1 MSLET
6 ENKTIPLHVKFSKE
20 LGNPLYIS
28 FKKDATDT
36 THRIIKGYAS
46 TDALDREGQIV
57 TKDAVKTAL
66 TSYLDVNPT
75 LRADH
80 RPPPIGKTIMAKMD
94 KTGLLIHARINKGY
108 QAAED
113 AWSAILQD
121 AYNAFSI
128 GGLVKEARREFDKE
142 LNHSVTKITKLM
154 ISEISVTDAPAN
166 PDCSFQVLH
175 KSIEFQIAKDMG
187 TEVEKMND
195 ATIIKQ
201 EPTGEPTG
209 EPEAPT
215 IEERVAKIEQVLAQ
229 IVEKLQGEG
238 EGQPEPVEAS
248 VEAKAALVADLAAAI
263 EPVIAKSL
271 GITNATVP
279 IQKAIQATQPIV
291 PPDASGEK
299 EEKGGDYSIRE
310 MIMGSMG
317 NSVDEEES

>member
-1 MSLET
+1 MNLET
-6 ENKTIPLHVKFSKE
+6 KNKTIPLHVKFSKE
-20 LGNPLYIS
+20 LGNPLFIP
-28 FKKDATDT
+28 FQKDATDT
-36 THRIIKGYAS
+36 SHRIIKGYAS

-57 TKDAVKTAL
+57 TKEAVSSAL
-66 TSYLDVNPT
+66 AEYLNVNPT

-80 RPPPIGKTIMAKMD
+80 RPPPIGKTIVAKSDD
-94 KTGLLIHARINKGY
+94 KGLLIHARINKGY

-187 TEVEKMND
+187 IEVEKMND

-201 EPTGEPTG
+201 EPTGEPTE

-215 IEERVAKIEQVLAQ
+215 IEDRVAKIEQVLAQ

-238 EGQPEPVEAS
+238 EPTEPVEAS
-248 VEAKAALVADLAAAI
+248 VEAKAALVADLANAI
-263 EPVIAKSL
+263 EPIIAKSL

-279 IQKAIQATQPIV
+279 IQKAVQATQPIV
-291 PPDASGEK
+291 PPDADPKQEK
-299 EEKGGDYSIRE
+299 ESGDYSLHE
-310 MIMGSMG
+310 MIMGSLG
-317 NSVDEEES
+317 KPVDEEES

>member
-57 TKDAVKTAL
+57 TKDAVSSAL
-66 TSYLDVNPT
+66 TTYLDVNPT

-80 RPPPIGKTIMAKMD
+80 RPPPIGKTILAKMD

-128 GGLVKEARREFDKE
+128 GGLVKEARREFDKD
-142 LNHSVTKITKLM
+142 LDQSVTKITKLM

-175 KSIEFQIAKDMG
+175 KSIETQIAKDMG
-187 TEVEKMND
+187 TEVEKMSD

-201 EPTGEPTG
+201 EPTGEPT
-209 EPEAPT
+209 ENPEAPT
-215 IEERVAKIEQVLAQ
+215 IEERVAKIEEVLTQ

-238 EGQPEPVEAS
+238 EPTEPVEAS
-248 VEAKAALVADLAAAI
+248 VEAKKALVADLANAI
-263 EPVIAKSL
+263 EPIIAKSL

-279 IQKAIQATQPIV
+279 IQKAVQTTQPIV
-291 PPDASGEK
+291 PPDADPKQEK
-299 EEKGGDYSIRE
+299 DGDYSLHE
-310 MIMGSMG
+310 MIMGSLG
-317 NSVDEEES
+317 KPVDEEES